1 MIIYSTFLYHFHRR
15 TGILAFGPQSC
26 SEMVDMKESLKANN
40 ISYQVFS
47 GSEVQCH
54 SVYVCGGKGGEGE
67 RERERKREREEGG
80 EGGREKERYQIYEL
94 TTELLL
100 YAKLNDFLCLVHYKP
115 RPIGDIPIS

>member
-1 MIIYSTFLYHFHRR
+1 MIIYFTFLYHFHRR

-54 SVYVCGGKGGEGE
+54 SVYVCGEKGGEGRE
-67 RERERKREREEGG
+67 RERERERER
-80 EGGREKERYQIYEL
+80 
-94 TTELLL
+94 
-100 YAKLNDFLCLVHYKP
+100 LNDFLCLVHYKP